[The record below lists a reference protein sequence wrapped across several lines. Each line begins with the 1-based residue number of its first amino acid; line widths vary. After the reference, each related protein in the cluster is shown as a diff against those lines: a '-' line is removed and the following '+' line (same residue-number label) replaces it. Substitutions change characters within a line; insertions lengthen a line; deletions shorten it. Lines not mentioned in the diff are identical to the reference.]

1 LAEEREARRRG
12 LNSVPFFFLN
22 AIPAVA
28 GAQSPGVFV
37 EAFRQ
42 LLGSE
47 VQPSRHPPLGRDDVS

>member
-1 LAEEREARRRG
+1 MAEEREARRRG
-12 LNSVPFFFLN
+12 LNSVPFFFLT

-28 GAQSPGVFV
+28 GVQSPGVFV